1 MSNTIK
7 ITFIIVLVALCTA
20 PLQAFNKEFKEL
32 LSSKE
37 LKRLESA
44 EKLIAKGDAF
54 IDDTKALEKEVEQLK
69 NADGR
74 IKTGKINK
82 RNKKIAQIKTK
93 AALYYEDGYKKYI
106 DVLDDRL
113 KEIEKSGNSEARQTR
128 KDTKALEKKARKQY
142 NKAENLSS
150 PEKVIELLEL
160 AQQNQQQAIEL
171 QTKSIL
177 SLSEYLEEK
186 PVLIAEEV
194 SAVDSAMVEPVIAE
208 TTPLEQDTATVTA
221 ELPVAVPAAETGIVP
236 VAAPA
241 LAMGATT
248 IPLDSTLVEVADEPL
263 GVSAEE
269 ATLVVTE
276 TPLVE
281 ETVVPVVKEEAP
293 VNPDI
298 FLTIQ
303 IMADK
308 KKATDEQIN
317 SVYSGNQKVIEMTIN
332 DWYKYSIGKY
342 QSLEKA
348 KADMKSENIKG
359 FIVAY
364 NKNERISV
372 KEAVTLLQGE
382 S

>member
-1 MSNTIK
+1 M
-7 ITFIIVLVALCTA
+7 LVALFAA
-20 PLQAFNKEFKEL
+20 PIQAFDSNFSKL
-32 LSSKE
+32 LNSKE

-54 IDDTKALEKEVEQLK
+54 INETKELEKEVEQLK

-106 DVLDDRL
+106 DVLDDHL
-113 KEIEKSGNSEARQTR
+113 KVLEKSGNSEAKQTR
-128 KDTKALEKKARKQY
+128 KDIKSLEKKARKQY

-150 PEKVIELLEL
+150 PEKAVELLEL
-160 AQQNQQQAIEL
+160 AQQNQKEAIEI
-171 QTKSIL
+171 QTKCIF
-177 SLSEYLEEK
+177 SLSESIEDE
-186 PVLIAEEV
+186 PVLITEEV
-194 SAVDSAMVEPVIAE
+194 NVVDSTLIETVTAEALPEQQDTIAITTEVPAEPAGIEIPEAPVVTAATLAAPTVSDNSLMVNESETPAVEATQVPVIAE
-208 TTPLEQDTATVTA
+208 
-221 ELPVAVPAAETGIVP
+221 
-236 VAAPA
+236 
-241 LAMGATT
+241 
-248 IPLDSTLVEVADEPL
+248 EPK
-263 GVSAEE
+263 V
-269 ATLVVTE
+269 
-276 TPLVE
+276 
-281 ETVVPVVKEEAP
+281 

-308 KKATDEQIN
+308 KKASSEQIN
-317 SVYSGNQKVIEMTIN
+317 SIYSGNKEVIEMAIN
-332 DWYKYSIGKY
+332 DWYKYSVGKY
-342 QSLEKA
+342 QSIEKA

-372 KEAVTLLQGE
+372 KEAVTLLNGE